1 MFLRIQANFFAGRC
15 CLTARRGG
23 GHVAGQGSGRY
34 HGDMFNADPLSFIVA
49 LATGMGLAAAS
60 GFRVFVPMLG
70 MGLALRAGYVQAGP
84 EWAWLAEPV
93 TLMVLVVAA
102 VAEVGAYFIPWLDNA
117 LDALATPAAVIAGT
131 VLTALTLGDAP
142 AILQWALAIVAGGGT
157 AGVVQAGSVL
167 TRAASLG
174 TTGGLGNPV
183 VALGEILLAA
193 TFTILSLVVPF
204 VALAVLVGAVVW
216 WLRRRRKGR

>member
-1 MFLRIQANFFAGRC
+1 
-15 CLTARRGG
+15 
-23 GHVAGQGSGRY
+23 
-34 HGDMFNADPLSFIVA
+34 MFNADPLSLVVA

-60 GFRVFVPMLG
+60 GFRVFLPMLG
-70 MGLALRAGYVQAGP
+70 MGLALRTGYVQAGP

-117 LDALATPAAVIAGT
+117 LDTVATPAAVIAGT

-157 AGVVQAGSVL
+157 AGVVQVGSVV

-174 TTGGLGNPV
+174 TTGGLGNPI
-183 VALGEILLAA
+183 VALGEILLS
-193 TFTILSLVVPF
+193 TIFTVLSLVVPF
-204 VALAVLVGAVVW
+204 VALGVLVFAVVW
-216 WLRRRRKGR
+216 WMHRRRRGR